1 MLDKETERILS
12 LVKEDMTDSE
22 KALVIHDELA
32 IMSEYSTSDYN
43 KADIYNSLVEKLPY
57 VRAMRLRIPTCFHL
71 SE

>member
-1 MLDKETERILS
+1 
-12 LVKEDMTDSE
+12 MTDSE